1 MGTRFLD
8 GRSAKAHPAEVEI
21 IDGVLFIRADG
32 AEHAWPL
39 QGISVEH
46 HAGEARLSHRRSRD
60 ARLVMPL
67 ADWKGLS
74 GPHGQAIARRVGRR
88 ETSLVLGLAAI
99 GLGMTAFV
107 FWGVP
112 VLSGPLARATPVGFE
127 QRMGQNFD
135 NQMGVLFPRCEGAE
149 GQYLL
154 ADLGRR
160 IAAEADT
167 PFGVRVRAVHAPMI
181 NAFALPGGP
190 VLVTDDLI
198 REARTP
204 DELSAVIAHEV
215 SHIEKR
221 HVMQAVWRS
230 LGIGLLLDAVV
241 GGGSG
246 AGQQAVLL
254 AGQATD
260 LRYGRDAESEADL
273 RGQQLLH
280 GLGLSSRGVAT
291 FFSRLDGRE
300 VGKAG
305 DASEFMST
313 HPDSRRRAAAAR
325 SRERAGAPA
334 FSETEWAAVK
344 AACGSSANGPID
356 RLERRLGIGDRPPRP
371 NQGDQVRQD

>member
-1 MGTRFLD
+1 MSARFLD
-8 GRSAKAHPAEVEI
+8 GHSARAHPAEVEI
-21 IDGVLFIRADG
+21 VDGGLIIRADG
-32 AEHAWPL
+32 VEHLWPL
-39 QGISVEH
+39 HGVSVVQ
-46 HAGEARLSHRRSRD
+46 HAGEARVSHKISRD

-67 ADWKGLS
+67 AEWKALS
-74 GPHGQAIARRVGRR
+74 GLHGKAIARRGGRR
-88 ETSLVLGLAAI
+88 ETTLVLSLAAV
-99 GLGMTAFV
+99 GLGVTAFV

-112 VLSGPLARATPVGFE
+112 ALSGPLARATPVAFE
-127 QRMGQNFD
+127 QRMGANFD
-135 NQMGVLFPRCEGAE
+135 NQMGLLFHRCEGAE

-167 PFGVRVRAVHAPMI
+167 PFDVRVRAVHAPMI

-198 REARTP
+198 REAGSP

-230 LGIGLLLDAVV
+230 LGLGLLLDAVV

-260 LRYGRDAESEADL
+260 LRYGRGAESEADG

-280 GLGLSSRGVAT
+280 GLGLSSKGMAP
-291 FFSRLDGRE
+291 FFARLDRRE
-300 VGKAG
+300 AG
-305 DASEFMST
+305 DATEFMST
-313 HPDSRRRAAAAR
+313 HPDSRRRSDAAR

-344 AACGSSANGPID
+344 AACGSAPDGPID
-356 RLERRLGIGDRPPRP
+356 RLERRFRVGRDPSMPD
-371 NQGDQVRQD
+371 QGDQVRQH